1 MTIGLTSRLR
11 LIHPNAYLHWCPAC
25 MKAHQ
30 LIVGMPACDERT
42 LGYDGDWNMPTF
54 YPEVEHVD
62 ANGKVCR
69 YELRGGRLIFNDL
82 CTHDLAG
89 KEFELPYF
97 PLS

>member
-25 MKAHQ
+25 MKPHA
-30 LIVGMPACDERT
+30 LVIGMPACDGRT
-42 LGYDGDWNMPTF
+42 LGYDGDWHNPTF
-54 YPEVEHVD
+54 YPAVEHVD
-62 ANGKVCR
+62 PNGKVCG
-69 YELRGGRLIFNDL
+69 YELRGGRLYFSDR

-89 KEFELPYF
+89 RSFELPHF

>member
-11 LIHPNAYLHWCPAC
+11 LIHPNSYLHWCPGC
-25 MKAHQ
+25 MKPHM
-30 LIVGMPACDERT
+30 LEVGMVACYEKR
-42 LGYDGDWNMPTF
+42 LGYDGDWDKPTF

-62 ANGKVCR
+62 QNGKVCR
-69 YELRGGRLIFNDL
+69 YELRGGRIIFSDL

-89 KEFELPYF
+89 KSFELPHF